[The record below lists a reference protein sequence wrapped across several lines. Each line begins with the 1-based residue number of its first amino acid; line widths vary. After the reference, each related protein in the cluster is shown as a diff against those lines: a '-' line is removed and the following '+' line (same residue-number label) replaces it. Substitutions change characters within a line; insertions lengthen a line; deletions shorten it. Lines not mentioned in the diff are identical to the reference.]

1 MTIPHPD
8 FSAQI
13 PAIYARAISK
23 YEEITDEKLDTAFL
37 AKLQNVDDL
46 TREIDARN
54 TQFSEFREK
63 RGVIFDVLKTAMIPV
78 ELFGSLAAGGASM
91 VFPPSSLVF
100 GAVTYLMSAA
110 KGVSRSYDAIS
121 ELMGSLKDFT
131 IRLKTYSRESISA
144 DLGEKLSDI
153 LVTLIEIF
161 ALSTKTIRR
170 GRLLK
175 FTRNFLLG
183 NNDAIQAAMGK
194 LDKLTGVEDALVG
207 AETLTE
213 SKRTG
218 RVVDGIE
225 VTVSSTNA
233 TVLETGMTV
242 NQMSVQVGEVQE
254 MLGSLMVSVN
264 EGKTESSE
272 EREKALQAHVLK
284 VLRPSKVDHAQDWY
298 DKIHKSRIPGTG
310 DWVREEDVFKAWLE
324 REDTPVI
331 FVSGNPGAGKSYLS
345 ANIISFLKDRYPQHV
360 QSTEMV
366 SVGYFFF
373 KDDNPETRSLHQALR
388 DLAFQISKNDPVYQ
402 KYLASIEDHEKIST
416 LEGAWRLL
424 FVEYFIKKANVDG
437 SVYILFDAVD
447 EAYDDERRT
456 FLSLARD
463 LYEVTEESR
472 LQIALVGRPHISD
485 QLLEGL
491 EVEVPTIYVTTQKN
505 SGDINSYIQASI
517 KKSPILRR
525 VSAKL
530 RAELVEKLSAGAEG
544 MFLWVNLMLQELV
557 KKRNESSMRKALEHP
572 PKGLKEILRHVLSSF
587 SASSNDEELEY
598 FNEILAWVTCSEQ
611 PLTLEKIDAILK
623 LKSPEGDGMIYLEGA
638 LRRQFA
644 SFFVLD
650 REDGLTTAELQ
661 NMSTQPGVF
670 DESDDEEER
679 EEEEEEAFEDVDNFT
694 DFNSDSKTT
703 TATFCHASI
712 GDFFRDE
719 TEGKVS
725 AGKGHIAVGVQYYD
739 AKAHVLKTLLR
750 LFVDKDFA
758 SKADDRDVMLRH
770 AARTWV
776 YHLENTTPEECS
788 LDDQKEISRLVLL
801 MVRSEEVMVEWVGR
815 VSMVIRQA
823 YIDAVRKWWKN
834 TEVFESLPPED
845 QEFIRSTEADPVTTF
860 KPLTMFSVKKW
871 VREDE
876 WQPWPVAAVV
886 WSYKR
891 FVNGAEVGLNSA
903 VDASAKELIE
913 AAEFGDS
920 EKTGQWYR
928 RCAMVLRQRGHH
940 QEAMELFSKALE
952 LQPDEWLIRAGMAYT
967 YFLQREWQKAIALD
981 VVTVKILK
989 ERINEDE
996 NAKPGLHFI
1005 LERMAEC
1012 YKQLENPDGRL
1023 EALKGALENAPH
1035 YCKNCTNALLELY
1048 ATNGDHTAAIKFLKE
1063 LADAPMPDQDISTL
1077 TQAIW
1082 DNPDGDES
1090 KGFLIF
1096 AADAALA
1103 TDNLDFLVQS
1113 WRTAAKAARKALKTV
1128 TAARLELAIA
1138 RIYSEFMKDQA
1149 KAVKRWE
1156 KIMTLYSSSKD
1167 ETAIGV
1173 VKLGASYEL
1182 ARAYLCNAFDAGVGT
1197 PEATAIATKLEKLA
1211 NTQASADSVIW
1222 TIASARAICLGV
1234 YYRLSGQIEKAQAQF
1249 RPSIKR
1255 GIQILSDDDPEN
1267 DVVGLWDLMTA
1278 LVAAGDSKNVTA
1290 LAQAISNFEKEDPED
1305 NTAWTCDGP
1314 CRRSVTKIDGMSLC
1328 PICMDTGFC
1337 AECLKLLEGGTMGIQ
1352 KCNQKHVKEFLYI
1365 PERTKEF
1372 DKGQMLVD
1380 GEVMEF
1386 DAWRDQLKKEWRV

>member
-1 MTIPHPD
+1 MTIPHLD

-78 ELFGSLAAGGASM
+78 QLFGDLAAGGASM

-100 GAVTYLMSAA
+100 GAVTYLMNAA
-110 KGVSRSYDAIS
+110 NGVSRSYDAIA

-194 LDKLTGVEDALVG
+194 LDKLTHVENSLVG

-233 TVLETGMTV
+233 TVRETGMTV
-242 NQMSVQVGEVQE
+242 NQMSVQVNEVQE

-272 EREKALQAHVLK
+272 EREKVLQAHVLK
-284 VLRPSKVDHAQDWY
+284 ILRPSKVDHAQDWY
-298 DKIHKSRIPGTG
+298 DKINKARIPGTG
-310 DWVREEDVFKAWLE
+310 DWVREEDVFKAWLG

-345 ANIISFLKDRYPQHV
+345 ANIISFLRDRYPQQV

-402 KYLASIEDHEKIST
+402 KYLASIEEHEKIST

-424 FVEYFIKKANVDG
+424 FVEYFIQKTNVDG

-447 EAYDDERRT
+447 EAYDDERQT
-456 FLSLARD
+456 FLSLAKD
-463 LYEVTEESR
+463 LYETTEESR

-491 EVEVPTIYVTTQKN
+491 EVEVPTIYVTTEKN
-505 SGDINSYIQASI
+505 SGDINSYIHASI
-517 KKSPILRR
+517 KKSAILRR

-611 PLTLEKIDAILK
+611 PLTLAKIDTILK

-661 NMSTQPGVF
+661 NMSTQPGLF
-670 DESDDEEER
+670 DASDDEGEED
-679 EEEEEEAFEDVDNFT
+679 EEEEAFEDVDNFT

-725 AGKGHIAVGVQYYD
+725 AGEGHVAVGVHYHD

-758 SKADDRDVMLRH
+758 NKADDSQVMLMH
-770 AARTWV
+770 AGQTWV

-788 LDDQKEISRLVLL
+788 LDDQKEIARLVLL
-801 MVRSEEVMVEWVGR
+801 MVRSEEVMTAWMGCR
-815 VSMVIRQA
+815 SLVIRQV
-823 YIDAVRKWWKN
+823 YVDAVRKWWKN
-834 TEVFESLPPED
+834 IEVFESLSPED
-845 QEFIRSTEADPVTTF
+845 QEFIKSTEADPVTTF
-860 KPLTMFSVKKW
+860 KPVTLFSIRKW
-871 VREDE
+871 VRENA
-876 WQPWPVAAVV
+876 WQPGPVAIVV
-886 WSYKR
+886 WSYQRCVK
-891 FVNGAEVGLNSA
+891 GAELDITSPFNPSPE
-903 VDASAKELIE
+903 ELIE

-920 EKTGQWYR
+920 EKTAQWYR
-928 RCAMVLRQRGHH
+928 RCAMTLRQIGHH
-940 QEAMELFSKALE
+940 EKAMEFFSKALE
-952 LQPDEWLIRAGMAYT
+952 LEPNEWLIRAGMGWT
-967 YFLQREWQKAIALD
+967 YFLQHEWQKAIDLD
-981 VVTVKILK
+981 METVKILK
-989 ERINEDE
+989 ERLDEDK
-996 NAKPGLHFI
+996 NAKPGLHFM
-1005 LERMAEC
+1005 LERMAAC
-1012 YKQLENPDGRL
+1012 YKQLENPACRL
-1023 EALKGALENAPH
+1023 EAIRDALNNVAH
-1035 YCKNCTNALLELY
+1035 YCNNCTNALLELY
-1048 ATNGDHTAAIKFLKE
+1048 ATNEDHKAAIEFLKE
-1063 LADAPMPDQDISTL
+1063 LADAPMPDQEISKL

-1090 KGFLIF
+1090 RGFLIF

-1113 WRTAAKAARKALKTV
+1113 WRTAAKAARKALKTI

-1138 RIYSEFMKDQA
+1138 RIYSEFLNDQA

-1156 KIMTLYSSSKD
+1156 KIMNLYPSSKD
-1167 ETAIGV
+1167 ETVIGV
-1173 VKLGASYEL
+1173 IKLGASYAL
-1182 ARAYLCNAFDAGVGT
+1182 ARAYLSNAFDAGIGS
-1197 PEATAIATKLEKLA
+1197 PEAAAVGAKLEKLA

-1222 TIASARAICLGV
+1222 SIVSARAICLGV
-1234 YYRLSGQIEKAQAQF
+1234 YYRLSGQTEKAQAQF
-1249 RPSIKR
+1249 RPSVKR
-1255 GIQILSDDDPEN
+1255 GIQILSDDDPSN
-1267 DVVGLWDLMTA
+1267 DIDGLWDLMPA
-1278 LVAAGDSKNVTA
+1278 LIAAGDSKNVTA
-1290 LAQAISNFEKEDPED
+1290 LAHAISNFKKEDPED

-1314 CRRSVTKIDGMSLC
+1314 CRRALTKIDGMSLC
-1328 PICMDTGFC
+1328 PICQDTGFC
-1337 AECLKLLEGGTMGIQ
+1337 ADCLKLLEGRMMGIQ
-1352 KCNQKHVKEFLYI
+1352 KCNQKHVKEFLYV
-1365 PERTKEF
+1365 PERAQEF
-1372 DKGQMLVD
+1372 DKGKMLVE